1 MTAVDVLLRAL
12 VAWAPF
18 HVLLT
23 TFSAQKLGVP
33 YVGAVKDVLL
43 AAFVFCVAWAYLRA
57 RRLPKFGWAEWS
69 VAAYAAWLLASSL
82 WDGAGWRAIAVGARL
97 DLQFFVAFLA
107 ARHAAPFLAA
117 KPSAYLKWF
126 LIWGGA
132 ALGLGVFVRFVTHES
147 VLLHLGWS
155 ANLSNW
161 TPGGAPPIWHGVA
174 GANVRRF
181 QGIFDGP
188 NQAATF
194 LLGYLAAWLAYMLPS
209 PARRGWGLA
218 GAAFLCGLIALTY
231 TRSAMAAAVVAGF
244 AMAGWYAA
252 RLWRKHRKEAFAAAG
267 ILLLVAGLFWLR
279 YEDRLGEVFKRAGST
294 QGHFERMEIGW
305 NQFKT
310 SPITGLG
317 LASSGPAFRQSGN
330 PVPAEEKTFI
340 PESWY
345 VQQLVE
351 GGAPALVLF
360 CLSALAVLVAIWRS
374 RPLLAGGF
382 LALLGM
388 NLLLHAFESGWA
400 VVPFLALC
408 GVYAA
413 RAKEPSI
420 PSKNS

>member
-18 HVLLT
+18 HVLFT
-23 TFSAQKLGVP
+23 TFFTQKLGVP

-43 AAFVFCVAWAYLRA
+43 AAFVLAVAWSYLRA
-57 RRLPKFGWAEWS
+57 RRLPKFGWTEWS
-69 VAAYAAWLLASSL
+69 VLAYAVWLLAASL
-82 WDGAGWRAIAVGARL
+82 WEGAGWRAMAVGARL

-107 ARHAAPFLAA
+107 ARHAAPFLPA

-126 LIWGGA
+126 LVWAGA
-132 ALGLGVFVRFVTHES
+132 ALGLGVFVRFVTHEY

-155 ANLSNW
+155 ADLSSW
-161 TPGGAPPIWHGVA
+161 RPGGAPPIWHGIA

-188 NQAATF
+188 NQAAVF
-194 LLGYLAAWLAYMLPS
+194 LLGYLAAWCSYFLPS

-218 GAAFLCGLIALTY
+218 GAAVLCGLIALTY
-231 TRSAMAAAVVAGF
+231 TRSALLAGGVAGF
-244 AMAGWYAA
+244 ALLAWYAPS
-252 RLWRKHRKEAFAAAG
+252 LWRKHRKEAFAAAAG
-267 ILLLVAGLFWLR
+267 LLLVAGLFWFR

-305 NQFKT
+305 NQFLA
-310 SPITGLG
+310 SPVTGKG
-317 LASSGPAFRQSGN
+317 LASSGPAFRQAGHA
-330 PVPAEEKTFI
+330 VTAEEKTFI

-360 CLSALAVLVAIWRS
+360 CLSALAVLLATWRS
-374 RPLLAGGF
+374 RPMLAGGF
-382 LALLGM
+382 LALLTM
-388 NLLLHAFESGWA
+388 STLLHAFESGWA

-413 RAKEPSI
+413 KAKGVSGPV
-420 PSKNS
+420 PA